1 MSNRVFNLMGL
12 NGKAVLPMVLGLG
25 CGTMAVMTSRI
36 LETKKRAADNNIS
49 PCACRALLC
58 TAWSYTWNA
67 RGVIF

>member
-36 LETKKRAADNNIS
+36 LETKKS
-49 PCACRALLC
+49 
-58 TAWSYTWNA
+58 
-67 RGVIF
+67 G